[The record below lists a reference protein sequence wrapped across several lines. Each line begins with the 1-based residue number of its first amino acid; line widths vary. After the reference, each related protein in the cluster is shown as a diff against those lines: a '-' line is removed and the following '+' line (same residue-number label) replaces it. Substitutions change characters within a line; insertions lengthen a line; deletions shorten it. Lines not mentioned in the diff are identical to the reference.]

1 MKRRDFLNNVRAAI
15 GIGGVVQTFESCSK
29 NEGTPAQPSPSGLT
43 IDLSS
48 PANSALK
55 TTGGFILS
63 KGIFVICTAP
73 SAYTAL
79 SSICTHQGCTVNFN
93 SSSKQFSCPCH
104 GGMFDISGKVLV
116 GPPTSPLPKYS
127 VLVNGNNLTVS

>member
-1 MKRRDFLNNVRAAI
+1 MKRRVFLNSAGTAM
-15 GIGGVVQTFESCSK
+15 GIGVVVQSLESCSK
-29 NEGTPAQPSPSGLT
+29 NEATPTQPTPSGLT

-63 KGIFVICTAP
+63 KGIYVICTAL
-73 SAYTAL
+73 STYIAL
-79 SSICTHQGCTVNFN
+79 SSICTHQGCGVNFN

-104 GGMFDISGKVLV
+104 GGMFDISGKVLQ

-127 VLVNGNNLTVS
+127 VVVDGNNLTVS

>member
-1 MKRRDFLNNVRAAI
+1 MKRRVFLNNTGTALGV
-15 GIGGVVQTFESCSK
+15 GIIVQTLESCSK
-29 NEGTPAQPSPSGLT
+29 SSVTPSQPTTGLT

-55 TTGGFILS
+55 TTGGFVLS
-63 KGIFVICTAP
+63 KGIYIICTAP
-73 SAYTAL
+73 DTYIAL

-93 SSSKQFSCPCH
+93 SSSKQFNCPCH

-116 GPPTSPLPKYS
+116 GPPTSPLPTYS
-127 VLVNGNNLTVS
+127 VTVDGNSLTVS